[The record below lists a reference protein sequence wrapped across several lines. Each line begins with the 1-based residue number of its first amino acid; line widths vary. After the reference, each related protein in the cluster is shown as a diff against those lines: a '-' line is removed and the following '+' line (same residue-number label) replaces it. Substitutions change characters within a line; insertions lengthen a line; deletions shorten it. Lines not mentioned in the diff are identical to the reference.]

1 MMEALLASC
10 GHESLDVALM
20 FFGGL
25 VRLRAIAGTVHSNRS
40 RQRESLARLES
51 RLEQL
56 SLLLSHL
63 ARWAF
68 VPRHDGEIVYVE
80 LVDFDAEGRR

>member
-1 MMEALLASC
+1 MEALLASC
-10 GHESLDVALM
+10 GHKSIGVALVC
-20 FFGGL
+20 FGGF

-63 ARWAF
+63 ARWAL